1 MPTREDFLLDTA
13 YRVEIPGGI
22 HLEAQ
27 VVGPIPRI
35 FAFTIDL
42 VIRGIILAALS
53 IASIPLGL
61 DGVGGGF
68 FLILLF
74 VIEWLY
80 PVLFELL
87 ARGQTPGK
95 KLLGIAVVND
105 DLSPVTLGS
114 SLVRNLLRTVD
125 FLPFFY
131 LAGVVTMLSNRHFQR
146 LGDLAAGT
154 LVISIAKSAQAASLE
169 DVPPLAPVTQLSR
182 SEQTAIVEFLQRS
195 AHLSQPRQ
203 QELATILEGITHQA
217 GEDGV
222 ERLRRHGAWYLGMR

>member
-1 MPTREDFLLDTA
+1 MLDTR

-35 FAFTIDL
+35 FAFAIDL
-42 VIRGIILAALS
+42 IIRGIILALLS
-53 IASIPLGL
+53 IASIPLGISGL
-61 DGVGGGF
+61 GGGF
-68 FLILLF
+68 FLIMLF
-74 VIEWLY
+74 VVEWLY

-105 DLSPVTLGS
+105 DLSPVTLGT
-114 SLVRNLLRTVD
+114 SLIRNLLRSID
-125 FLPFFY
+125 FLPLFY
-131 LAGVVTMLSNRHFQR
+131 LAGIVTMLTNRRFQR

-154 LVISIAKSAQAASLE
+154 LVISISKSAQTAAVE
-169 DVPPLAPVTQLSR
+169 DILPLTPAAQLSR
-182 SEQTAIVEFLQRS
+182 SEQTSIVEFLQRGS
-195 AHLSQPRQ
+195 QLSQPRQ
-203 QELATILEGITHQA
+203 RELAAILEGITHQK

-222 ERLRRHGAWYLGMR
+222 ELLRRHGAWYLGIR